1 MRKIKVVIIKRN
13 NEGDLVVQ
21 TKEIEDTLSNYYEI
35 LSCDNI
41 DIVSRKIKDFRVC
54 FVIDDEYLLRNTP
67 NQPPVAVLVDDNWK
81 DAIYGALV
89 ITGYSANEG
98 GKLLSLTDEQINIIK
113 KSISYFRDVAEH
125 CPNLNPIYEALS
137 YSI

>member
-1 MRKIKVVIIKRN
+1 MRKIKVVILKRN

-35 LSCDNI
+35 LSCDTINI
-41 DIVSRKIKDFRVC
+41 ITRQIKGFRAC
-54 FVIDDEYLLRNTP
+54 FIIDDEYLLKHTP
-67 NQPPVAVLVDDNWK
+67 KQPPIALLNGVWNEG
-81 DAIYGALV
+81 IYGALV
-89 ITGYSANEG
+89 ITGYSSDEE
-98 GKLLSLTDEQINIIK
+98 GKLLSLTDEQINIIE
-113 KSISYFRDVAEH
+113 KSIHYFRDVAEH

>member
-1 MRKIKVVIIKRN
+1 MREIKVVILKRN

-35 LSCDNI
+35 LSCDTINI
-41 DIVSRKIKDFRVC
+41 ITRQIKGFRAC
-54 FVIDDEYLLRNTP
+54 FIIDDEYLLKHTP
-67 NQPPVAVLVDDNWK
+67 KQPPVAVLNGVWNE
-81 DAIYGALV
+81 AIYGALV

-113 KSISYFRDVAEH
+113 KSISYFRDVAER

>member
-1 MRKIKVVIIKRN
+1 MKEIKVVIIKRN
-13 NEGDLVVQ
+13 NEGELVIQ
-21 TKEIEDTLSNYYEI
+21 EKIIKDTLETYYEI

-41 DIVSRKIKDFRVC
+41 NILSCKIKDFRVC

-67 NQPPVAVLVDDNWK
+67 NQPPVAVLVDDYWK

-98 GKLLSLTDEQINIIK
+98 GKLLSLTDEQIDIIK
-113 KSISYFRDVAEH
+113 KSIHYFRDVAEH

-137 YSI
+137 YNI

>member
-1 MRKIKVVIIKRN
+1 MREIKVVILKRN
-13 NEGDLVVQ
+13 NEGELIVQ
-21 TKEIEDTLSNYYEI
+21 AKEIEDTLETYYEI

-41 DIVSRKIKDFRVC
+41 NILSCKIKDFRGC
-54 FVIDDEYLLRNTP
+54 FVIDDEYLLKNTP

-98 GKLLSLTDEQINIIK
+98 GKLLSLTDEQIDIIK

-137 YSI
+137 YNI

>member
-1 MRKIKVVIIKRN
+1 MSKIKVVIINRN
-13 NEGDLVVQ
+13 NEGELVIQ
-21 TKEIEDTLSNYYEI
+21 EKIIEDKLETYYEI

-41 DIVSRKIKDFRVC
+41 NILSCKIKDFRGC
-54 FVIDDEYLLRNTP
+54 FVIDDEYLLKNTP